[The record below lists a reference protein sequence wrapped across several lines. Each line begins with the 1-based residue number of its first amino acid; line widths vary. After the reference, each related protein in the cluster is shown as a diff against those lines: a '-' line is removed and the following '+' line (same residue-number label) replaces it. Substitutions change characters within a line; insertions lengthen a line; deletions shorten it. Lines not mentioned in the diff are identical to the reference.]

1 MRQATLYGV
10 GDLRMEERPLDH
22 SNLEPDQLYVETAVT
37 ALSTG
42 TDLGNYLGD
51 STYVPDAPDYPRP
64 VGYSNVGT
72 VKRVGSAVREIKP
85 EQRIFSRYP
94 HQSAFIARESEV
106 LTLLPDGLSAE
117 VATLTYLT
125 HLGLAALR
133 QARYE
138 TGENVAVVGL
148 GVIGLGTVGLA
159 RAMGAKVVG
168 IANSPIRC
176 EAALKVGADAAFESS
191 DPHLVERLDE
201 VFGNVGADIVVLTM
215 GAKVVGI
222 ANSPIRCE
230 AALKVGA
237 DAAFESSDPHLV
249 ERLDEV
255 FGNVG
260 ADIVVLTANPWP
272 AYRLSVDI
280 ARQGGRV
287 SILGFPGR
295 FESAPDFNPL
305 DPSWFYG
312 KQLTLLGA
320 GLAPG
325 SDCPPDELRFN
336 LRRNLQYIIDLMAG
350 KQLQLESLITHR
362 LPADR
367 MHEAYELAKAHSKD
381 LIAAVFDWKSA

>member
-201 VFGNVGADIVVLTM
+201 VFGNVGADIVVLT
-215 GAKVVGI
+215 
-222 ANSPIRCE
+222 
-230 AALKVGA
+230 
-237 DAAFESSDPHLV
+237 
-249 ERLDEV
+249 
-255 FGNVG
+255 
-260 ADIVVLTANPWP
+260 ANPWP